1 MEINRSV
8 NNFMTSLRRTSKIDE
23 ISFVYNKATN
33 KFGAECN
40 EREFFKFSTPS
51 PNFDCKNTYNS
62 EFEKLLNAHW
72 ILSLIHV

>member
-33 KFGAECN
+33 KFGAGCN
-40 EREFFKFSTPS
+40 EREFFKFSTLT
-51 PNFDCKNTYNS
+51 PNFDYKNSYNS

-72 ILSLIHV
+72 I